1 MAEITLVGFYNYMN
15 ECNTPLF
22 DKLALPESIDKEIL
36 IDTIILKGGEFEP
49 LYLNPAFLQTAIR
62 SWSIKWFT
70 TFERWQQTLSAQYN
84 PIENYDRYEE
94 YTDRRTENATAHD
107 TSTSGG
113 SGSTNN
119 GRSAYNSN
127 ADYSKHDNSSSSS
140 SANSTADTTTDVT
153 GTMTHE
159 AHLHGNIGT
168 TRNQEMVS
176 DEIRLRSEFNVY
188 ELIADVFIKEFCIM
202 IY

>member
-1 MAEITLVGFYNYMN
+1 MAEITLIGFYNYMN
-15 ECNTPLF
+15 ECGTPLF
-22 DKLALPESIDKEIL
+22 DRLALPEGIDKDTL

-49 LYLNPAFLQTAIR
+49 LYLNPVFLQTAVR
-62 SWSIKWFT
+62 SWSVKWFT
-70 TFERWQQTLSAQYN
+70 TFEKWQQTLSAVYN

-107 TSTSGG
+107 VSSSGG
-113 SGSTNN
+113 SGSTDN
-119 GRSAYNSN
+119 GRSAYNAS
-127 ADYSKHDNSSSSS
+127 ADYSKHDNSTSSS
-140 SANSTADTTTDVT
+140 SANSTADTTTDVS
-153 GTMTHE
+153 GTTTHE

-168 TRNQEMVS
+168 TRNQEMIS
-176 DEIRLRSEFNVY
+176 DEIKLRGEFNIY